1 VLATDLRLALDPD
14 AFAQAAR
21 LDGELDDW
29 QRSVLDAGENKL
41 LLCCSRQSG
50 KSTIAALLAARTA
63 VLEPGSLVL
72 CVSPSMRQSSE
83 LFRKVRDFYAGLEA
97 LPSRPAVRLE
107 SALRFELANGSRV
120 VSLPGSERTTRGYSK
135 AALII
140 LDEAARIADE
150 LISSLSPMQA
160 TSLAGRRRFVAMS
173 TPFGRRGWFFERWQ
187 SSDPGWFK
195 VSVPAHQCRRISAEF
210 LDEQERELGPLLFR
224 QEYLCEFMDAAET
237 LFATALVERAFDP
250 SIRPLFELG
259 GLAYHDALMEG

>member
-1 VLATDLRLALDPD
+1 MIVTDLRLALDPD
-14 AFAQAAR
+14 AFAEAAR

-63 VLEPGSLVL
+63 VLEPNSLVL

-120 VSLPGSERTTRGYSK
+120 VSLSRAASERRAVT
-135 AALII
+135 A
-140 LDEAARIADE
+140 
-150 LISSLSPMQA
+150 
-160 TSLAGRRRFVAMS
+160 RRR
-173 TPFGRRGWFFERWQ
+173 
-187 SSDPGWFK
+187 
-195 VSVPAHQCRRISAEF
+195 
-210 LDEQERELGPLLFR
+210 
-224 QEYLCEFMDAAET
+224 
-237 LFATALVERAFDP
+237 
-250 SIRPLFELG
+250 
-259 GLAYHDALMEG
+259 